1 MKDFEYVTKKE
12 YLPVKNE
19 LIELINLVQDE
30 VRDKFTFRFDFIG
43 SASRNMITRDKKSNI
58 GYDFDVNIRVND
70 DDNEYS
76 AKEIR
81 RILKD
86 GFDKHSKKFQYD
98 YAEDSKRV
106 LTIKLKI
113 ERIQKYYIVVTLQLQ
128 MIIQIIKAITIRNLY
143 ILTKSKTHMN
153 GKNNLKAFIC
163 LMRRLVGLKKMTYG
177 KKYEIHILKERIVTI
192 IQTKN
197 QDLSSQKQ
205 LLLFLMTMVAFKMII
220 MMTTNMMIND
230 EGGKRYV

>member
-43 SASRNMITRDKKSNI
+43 SASRNMITRDKKSNT

-106 LTIKLKI
+106 LTIKVKDRKNSKILHSCDFAVVNDYTDNQGNDRQEFIYFNKKQNTYEWQEQPEGFYMLDEKIGWIKENDLWQEVRDSYI
-113 ERIQKYYIVVTLQLQ
+113 ERKNSNNDPNKKSRSIFAETVAAVFNDNGGFEDDYYDD
-128 MIIQIIKAITIRNLY
+128 AEY
-143 ILTKSKTHMN
+143 
-153 GKNNLKAFIC
+153 
-163 LMRRLVGLKKMTYG
+163 
-177 KKYEIHILKERIVTI
+177 
-192 IQTKN
+192 
-197 QDLSSQKQ
+197 D
-205 LLLFLMTMVAFKMII
+205 
-220 MMTTNMMIND
+220 D
-230 EGGKRYV
+230 

>member
-1 MKDFEYVTKKE
+1 
-12 YLPVKNE
+12 
-19 LIELINLVQDE
+19 
-30 VRDKFTFRFDFIG
+30 
-43 SASRNMITRDKKSNI
+43 MITRDKKSNI

-106 LTIKLKI
+106 LTIKVKDRKNSKILHSCDFAVANDYTDNQGNYHQKFIYFNKKQNTYEWQEQPEGFYMLDEKIGWIKENDLWQEVRDSYI
-113 ERIQKYYIVVTLQLQ
+113 ER
-128 MIIQIIKAITIRNLY
+128 
-143 ILTKSKTHMN
+143 
-153 GKNNLKAFIC
+153 KNSNNDPN
-163 LMRRLVGLKKMTYG
+163 
-177 KKYEIHILKERIVTI
+177 
-192 IQTKN
+192 KN

>member
-43 SASRNMITRDKKSNI
+43 SASRNMITRDKKTNT

-70 DDNEYS
+70 EDNEYS

-106 LTIKLKI
+106 LTIKVKDRKNSKILHSCDFAVVNDYTDNQGNDRQEFIYFNKKQNTYEWQEQPEGFYMLDEKIGWIKENDLWQEVRDSYI
-113 ERIQKYYIVVTLQLQ
+113 ERKNSNNDPNKKSRSIFAETVAAVFNDNGGFEDDYY
-128 MIIQIIKAITIRNLY
+128 
-143 ILTKSKTHMN
+143 
-153 GKNNLKAFIC
+153 
-163 LMRRLVGLKKMTYG
+163 
-177 KKYEIHILKERIVTI
+177 
-192 IQTKN
+192 
-197 QDLSSQKQ
+197 DD
-205 LLLFLMTMVAFKMII
+205 
-220 MMTTNMMIND
+220 D
-230 EGGKRYV
+230 EYDD

>member
-86 GFDKHSKKFQYD
+86 GFDK
-98 YAEDSKRV
+98 
-106 LTIKLKI
+106 
-113 ERIQKYYIVVTLQLQ
+113 YYHKQ
-128 MIIQIIKAITIRNLY
+128 M
-143 ILTKSKTHMN
+143 
-153 GKNNLKAFIC
+153 
-163 LMRRLVGLKKMTYG
+163 
-177 KKYEIHILKERIVTI
+177 
-192 IQTKN
+192 
-197 QDLSSQKQ
+197 
-205 LLLFLMTMVAFKMII
+205 
-220 MMTTNMMIND
+220 
-230 EGGKRYV
+230 

>member
-43 SASRNMITRDKKSNI
+43 SASRNMITRDKKSNT

-81 RILKD
+81 RILKE

-106 LTIKLKI
+106 LTIKVKDRKNSKILHSCDFAVVNDYTDNQVNDRQEFIYFNKKQNTYEWQEQPEGFYMLDEKIGWIKENDLWQEVRDSYI
-113 ERIQKYYIVVTLQLQ
+113 ERKNSNNDPNKKSRSIFAETVAAVFNDNGGFEDDYY
-128 MIIQIIKAITIRNLY
+128 
-143 ILTKSKTHMN
+143 
-153 GKNNLKAFIC
+153 
-163 LMRRLVGLKKMTYG
+163 
-177 KKYEIHILKERIVTI
+177 
-192 IQTKN
+192 
-197 QDLSSQKQ
+197 
-205 LLLFLMTMVAFKMII
+205 
-220 MMTTNMMIND
+220 ND
-230 EGGKRYV
+230 DEYDD

>member
-43 SASRNMITRDKKSNI
+43 SASRNMITRDKKSNT

-70 DDNEYS
+70 EDNEYS

-106 LTIKLKI
+106 LTIKVKDRKNSKILHSCDFAVVNDYTDNQVNDRQEFIYFNKKQNTYEWQEQPEGFYMLDEKIGWIKENDLWQEVRDSYI
-113 ERIQKYYIVVTLQLQ
+113 ERKNSNNDPNKKSRSIFAETVAAVFNDNGGFEDDYY
-128 MIIQIIKAITIRNLY
+128 
-143 ILTKSKTHMN
+143 
-153 GKNNLKAFIC
+153 
-163 LMRRLVGLKKMTYG
+163 
-177 KKYEIHILKERIVTI
+177 
-192 IQTKN
+192 
-197 QDLSSQKQ
+197 DD
-205 LLLFLMTMVAFKMII
+205 
-220 MMTTNMMIND
+220 D
-230 EGGKRYV
+230 EYDD

>member
-1 MKDFEYVTKKE
+1 MKGFIMKDFEYVTKKE

-43 SASRNMITRDKKSNI
+43 SASRNMITRDKKSNT

-106 LTIKLKI
+106 LTIKVKDRKNSKILHSCDFAVVNDYTDNQGNDHQEFIYFNKKQNTYEWQEQPEGFYMLDEKIDWIKENGLWQEVRDSYI
-113 ERIQKYYIVVTLQLQ
+113 ERKNSNNDPNKKSRSIFAETVAAVFNDNGGYEDDYY
-128 MIIQIIKAITIRNLY
+128 
-143 ILTKSKTHMN
+143 
-153 GKNNLKAFIC
+153 
-163 LMRRLVGLKKMTYG
+163 
-177 KKYEIHILKERIVTI
+177 
-192 IQTKN
+192 
-197 QDLSSQKQ
+197 DD
-205 LLLFLMTMVAFKMII
+205 
-220 MMTTNMMIND
+220 D
-230 EGGKRYV
+230 EYDD

>member
-106 LTIKLKI
+106 LTIKVKDRKNSKILHSCDFAVANDYTDNQVNYHQKFIYFNKKQNTYEWQEQPEGFYMLDEKIGWIKENDLWQEVRDSYI
-113 ERIQKYYIVVTLQLQ
+113 ERKNSNNNPN
-128 MIIQIIKAITIRNLY
+128 K
-143 ILTKSKTHMN
+143 KSRSIFAETVAAVFNDN
-153 GKNNLKAFIC
+153 GGF
-163 LMRRLVGLKKMTYG
+163 
-177 KKYEIHILKERIVTI
+177 
-192 IQTKN
+192 
-197 QDLSSQKQ
+197 
-205 LLLFLMTMVAFKMII
+205 
-220 MMTTNMMIND
+220 
-230 EGGKRYV
+230 